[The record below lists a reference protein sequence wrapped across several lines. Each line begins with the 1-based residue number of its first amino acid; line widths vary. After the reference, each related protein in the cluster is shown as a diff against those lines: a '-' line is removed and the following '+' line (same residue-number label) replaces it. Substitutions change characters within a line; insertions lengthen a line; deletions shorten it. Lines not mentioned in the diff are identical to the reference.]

1 MKKYILLVILFFI
14 AIFNSYS
21 QEIIE
26 YKGDTV
32 IAITPQDL
40 RTINTIIVEYECN
53 LKELDLRKQQNLVD
67 SALIVAKDSNY
78 SSKNIKETSITHIF
92 KSRNTMYTTYISITN
107 IIHCNKTYYNINNHI
122 L

>member
-67 SALIVAKDSNY
+67 SALIVAKDSN
-78 SSKNIKETSITHIF
+78 
-92 KSRNTMYTTYISITN
+92 
-107 IIHCNKTYYNINNHI
+107 
-122 L
+122 